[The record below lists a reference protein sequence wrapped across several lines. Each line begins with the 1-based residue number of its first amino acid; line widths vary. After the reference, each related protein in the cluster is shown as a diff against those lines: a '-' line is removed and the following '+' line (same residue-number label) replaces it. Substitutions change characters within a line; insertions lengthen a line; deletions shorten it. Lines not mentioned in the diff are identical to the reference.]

1 MLQGMTASMASA
13 APQPRNHIHGQVNDT
28 ADMHRDIRDA
38 VRDIA
43 ARRGLAEYAE
53 RGRASAPQTEL
64 WEELGKA
71 GFIGINV
78 PERFGGG
85 GAGMSEL
92 AVVAEA
98 SASVGCPLLLI
109 LVSSAISVEVLAR
122 HGSPDQQQEWL
133 TKLADGSTKM
143 AFAITEPDAGSNS
156 HRIATTARRSGEGYV
171 IRGSKYF
178 ISGVGESAA
187 ILTVAATGQ
196 DDATGRAELGL
207 FIVPTDAP
215 GLTVQDLPVA
225 AQIPDRQSTLFFDD
239 VHVPAS
245 ALVGEEG
252 SGLKLLFD
260 GLNPERISAAAICV
274 GMGRFAVEKA
284 AAYVS
289 ERTVWTQ
296 PLGSHQ
302 AVAHPLAKAAIDVEL
317 AWLMT
322 QKAAA
327 LHDAGLPAGAESNM
341 AKFAAAE
348 AAIHAIDAAIQAH
361 GGNGLTVEFGQVQLY
376 GMARLL
382 KIAPVNSEMILNYVA
397 THVLG
402 MPKSY

>member
-1 MLQGMTASMASA
+1 MLQSMMTSM
-13 APQPRNHIHGQVNDT
+13 DT
-28 ADMHRDIRDA
+28 ATLGLGDQADMHRDIRDA
-38 VRDIA
+38 VREIT

-53 RGRASAPQTEL
+53 RGRTSTPQTEL
-64 WEELGKA
+64 WQELGEA

-78 PERFGGG
+78 PEQFGGG

-98 SASVGCPLLLI
+98 SASMGCPLLLI
-109 LVSSAISVEVLAR
+109 LVSSAISVEVLTR
-122 HGSPDQQQEWL
+122 HGSPAQQQEWL
-133 TKLADGSTKM
+133 GRLADGSTKM

-156 HRIATTARRSGEGYV
+156 HRIATTARRSGEDYV

-187 ILTVAATGQ
+187 ILTVAATGH
-196 DDATGRAELGL
+196 DETTGRAQLSV
-207 FIVPTDAP
+207 FIVPTNAE
-215 GLTVQDLPVA
+215 GLTAQDLPVA

-239 VHVPAS
+239 VRVPAS

-252 SGLKLLFD
+252 AGLSLLFD

-274 GMGRFAVEKA
+274 GIGRFAVEKA

-289 ERTVWTQ
+289 ERTVWKL

-302 AVAHPLAKAAIDVEL
+302 GVAHPLAKAAIEVEL

-327 LHDAGLPAGAESNM
+327 LHDAGEPAGAESNM
-341 AKFAAAE
+341 AKYAAAE

-361 GGNGLTVEFGQVQLY
+361 GGNGLTVEYGLVQLY

>member
-1 MLQGMTASMASA
+1 
-13 APQPRNHIHGQVNDT
+13 
-28 ADMHRDIRDA
+28 
-38 VRDIA
+38 
-43 ARRGLAEYAE
+43 
-53 RGRASAPQTEL
+53 
-64 WEELGKA
+64 
-71 GFIGINV
+71 
-78 PERFGGG
+78 
-85 GAGMSEL
+85 
-92 AVVAEA
+92 
-98 SASVGCPLLLI
+98 
-109 LVSSAISVEVLAR
+109 
-122 HGSPDQQQEWL
+122 
-133 TKLADGSTKM
+133 M

-156 HRIATTARRSGEGYV
+156 HRIATTARRSGTGENAAYV

-187 ILTVAATGQ
+187 ILTVAATGR
-196 DDATGRAELGL
+196 DEATGRAQLSL
-207 FIVPTDAP
+207 FIVPTDAE
-215 GLTVQDLPVA
+215 GLTAQDLPVA
-225 AQIPDRQSTLFFDD
+225 AQIPDRQSTLFYDD
-239 VHVPAS
+239 VRVPAA
-245 ALVGEEG
+245 ALVGAEG
-252 SGLKLLFD
+252 SGLTLLFD

-274 GMGRFAVEKA
+274 GIGRFAVEKA
-284 AAYVS
+284 AAYVTD
-289 ERTVWTQ
+289 RTVWKQ

-327 LHDAGLPAGAESNM
+327 LHDAGQPAGAESNM

-361 GGNGLTVEFGQVQLY
+361 GGNGLTVEFGLVQLY

>member
-1 MLQGMTASMASA
+1 MVSMDFAATGLDDSA
-13 APQPRNHIHGQVNDT
+13 A
-28 ADMHRDIRDA
+28 MHHEIREA
-38 VRDIA
+38 VRAIA
-43 ARRGLAEYAE
+43 ARRGLPEYAE

-64 WEELGKA
+64 WEELGEA

-78 PERFGGG
+78 PEQFGGG

-122 HGSPDQQQEWL
+122 HGSAEQQHEWL
-133 TKLADGSTKM
+133 TRLADGSTKM

-156 HRIATTARRSGEGYV
+156 HRIATTARRDGIGDDAGYV

-187 ILTVAATGQ
+187 ILTVAATGH
-196 DDATGRAELGL
+196 DEATGRAQLSL

-225 AQIPDRQSTLFFDD
+225 AQIPDRQSTLFYDD

-252 SGLKLLFD
+252 AGLSLLFD

-274 GMGRFAVEKA
+274 GIGRFAVEKA

-289 ERTVWTQ
+289 ERTVWKL

-302 AVAHPLAKAAIDVEL
+302 GVAHPLAKAAIEVEL

-327 LHDAGLPAGAESNM
+327 LHDAGRPAGAESNM
-341 AKFAAAE
+341 AKYAAAE

-361 GGNGLTVEFGQVQLY
+361 GGNGLTVEFGLVQLY

>member
-1 MLQGMTASMASA
+1 MTTSTVGA
-13 APQPRNHIHGQVNDT
+13 T
-28 ADMHRDIRDA
+28 ADGTAEMHDEIRTA
-38 VRDIA
+38 VREIA

-53 RGRASAPQTEL
+53 RGRTSTPQTEL
-64 WEELGKA
+64 WRELGEA

-78 PERFGGG
+78 PEEFGGG
-85 GAGMSEL
+85 GAGMAEL
-92 AVVAEA
+92 AVVTEA

-109 LVSSAISVEVLAR
+109 LVSSAISVEILAR
-122 HGSPDQQQEWL
+122 HGSEQQKQEWL
-133 TKLADGSTKM
+133 SRLADGSEKM

-156 HRIATTARRSGEGYV
+156 HRIATRARRSGTGDDAGWV
-171 IRGSKYF
+171 ISGSKYF
-178 ISGVGESAA
+178 ISGVHESAA
-187 ILTVAATGQ
+187 IMTVATTGT
-196 DDATGRAELGL
+196 DEKTGRHELGL
-207 FIVPTDAP
+207 FIVPTDAA
-215 GLTVQDLPVA
+215 GLTAQDLPVA
-225 AQIPDRQSTLFFDD
+225 ASIPDRQSTLFYDD
-239 VHVPAS
+239 VRVPAS
-245 ALVGEEG
+245 ALIGGAG
-252 SGLKLLFD
+252 SGLTVLFD

-274 GMGRFAVEKA
+274 GIGRFAIEKA

-289 ERTVWTQ
+289 GRTVWKA
-296 PLGSHQ
+296 PLGTHQ
-302 AVAHPLAKAAIDVEL
+302 AVAHPLAKAKVEVEL

-327 LHDAGLPAGAESNM
+327 LHDAGEPAGAESNM

-361 GGNGLTVEFGQVQLY
+361 GGNGLTVEYGLVQLY